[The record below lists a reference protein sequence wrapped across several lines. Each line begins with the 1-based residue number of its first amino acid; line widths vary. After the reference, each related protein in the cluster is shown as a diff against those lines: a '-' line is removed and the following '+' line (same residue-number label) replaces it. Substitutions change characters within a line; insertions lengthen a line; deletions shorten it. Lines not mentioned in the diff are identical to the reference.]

1 MKHDEIKTLVAMTLA
16 NFPNM
21 QERHMSPTVALW
33 QQMLSDIPFNVAKAA
48 LIKVLATARFWPT
61 AGEIREASVQ
71 LTSPNIL
78 SAPEAWAQVIKAIR
92 YDWRSDE
99 LDPVVRK
106 AIEGF
111 GGLNGIGYSENIDV
125 VRGQF
130 LKVYDQ
136 YAARERETALVPASV
151 RELIGETVKSLPV
164 R

>member
-1 MKHDEIKTLVAMTLA
+1 MKPDEIKTLVAMTLA

-48 LIKVLATARFWPT
+48 LIKVLATAKFWPT
-61 AGEIREASVQ
+61 VGEIRETAVQ
-71 LTSPNIL
+71 LTSPNVL

-92 YDWRSDE
+92 YDYSSDK

-130 LKVYDQ
+130 LKVYEQ
-136 YAARERETALVPASV
+136 YANRERDAAVMPASV
-151 RELIGETVKSLPV
+151 RDLIGDTVKSLN
-164 R
+164 